1 MKTQLAITDPIF
13 KEMLR
18 DEPERALERLE
29 LEFETIEIS
38 ELSKIIASLEKYDI
52 IYQMD
57 LTVYHQIYYR
67 IAMYKKEKQDMM
79 SFRHHMIKTAKTKAE
94 LSEYINQYDVF
105 NAKKVKQLKKA
116 VELETKGLYEEAIT
130 AYKQLKYIPG
140 VLWLNSTI
148 QEIAKHATSIS
159 DLKIALMF
167 DIQHVKKDEIL
178 LHLKQLEKKLIAQ
191 FEITEFYSLLVRV
204 KKAGLLPKRYSE
216 YPYSDLSLLFSAEDL
231 FKKQEYY
238 PAYFE
243 LKQLSKRM
251 FHQGILTKLF
261 DVVSKHIILPKA
273 VFKELFR
280 SKGYI
285 LRKNQIF
292 MSQSIQEALYTN
304 NTIMIEAAV
313 GIGKSYGYLVP
324 ALLKR
329 HASREKKAIIIS
341 TSSLVLQDQLIDKD
355 IPNMNTVFQELYGY
369 EPVHAIMGKGKTNFG
384 CSQRIRKYIEQV
396 RKEIKPA
403 KRKNQPFTQLV
414 KIKNYLMDFLTRSP
428 FLDKND
434 VDSKIITPEIWR
446 EINAD
451 KCVCK
456 NKCKYVFYRETLGTH
471 NGIIVCNHQQLL
483 AHIRNE
489 NAVVPKNIFPALD
502 QVDSIIIDEA
512 HKLEDA
518 AKTIFTSSFTLR
530 SLKEFYNHI
539 QQFYKDKRHVIPMSH
554 DEVVSRYFKKLH
566 HTNLLFKEQI
576 DILENKILSWVIPAS
591 FEEQDSKNELLLE
604 RDGGRYKLHLD
615 SSNKH
620 LHKMSKQLQV
630 IQGLMENINYHE
642 EDVPYRLR
650 LQVSNFIDVIQRFN
664 QHDGYI
670 SFVEKSNG
678 EGWIFSNM
686 RKSYSSILNQQLM
699 SLPQPV
705 ILVSGTLR
713 VHNSFTYMKKQLG
726 YTKQFSQ
733 PYYLN
738 NTFDYKRNRLA
749 YIPKHLPSPSH
760 RDDEY
765 YLKITTEIIRLLH
778 LTQGRSLILFTNFKD
793 LEEVYSRLKFSVPY
807 KLLKQTK
814 HNDTEKLIHE
824 FKLNKNACLLAS
836 GAFFEGFDVP
846 GESLENVI
854 VVKLP
859 YPVLDPVLEEEIK
872 QAGKD
877 RMKNVLL
884 PKMNILLN
892 QAMGRLIRKE
902 TDKGLV
908 SILDSRLHRQGYPAT
923 KLIVSSV
930 KPSKIYTQY
939 EELETEWQLLR

>member
-1 MKTQLAITDPIF
+1 
-13 KEMLR
+13 MLR

-29 LEFETIEIS
+29 IEFETIEII

-57 LTVYHQIYYR
+57 LTVYHQIYHR
-67 IAMYKKEKQDMM
+67 IALYKKEKKDMM
-79 SFRHHMIKTAKTKAE
+79 SFRHHMIKTAQTKAE
-94 LSEYINQYDVF
+94 LLEFLNQYDVF
-105 NAKKVKQLKKA
+105 NSKKVNQLKKA
-116 VELETKGLYEEAIT
+116 VDLETKGLYEEAILV
-130 AYKQLKYIPG
+130 YKQLKYIPG

-159 DLKIALMF
+159 DLKIALLH
-167 DIQHVKKDEIL
+167 DIQHAKKAEIL
-178 LHLKQLEKKLIAQ
+178 YHLTQLEKKLIAR
-191 FEITEFYSLLVRV
+191 FEITEFHTLLAKV
-204 KKAGLLPKRYSE
+204 KEAELLPKQYSE
-216 YPYSDLSLLFSAEDL
+216 YPYSELSLLFKAEDL

-238 PAYFE
+238 CTYFE
-243 LKQLSKRM
+243 LKRLSKER
-251 FHQGILTKLF
+251 FHQETLLKLF
-261 DVVSKHIILPKA
+261 RVVSELIILPKA
-273 VFKELFR
+273 VFKNLFR

-285 LRKNQIF
+285 LRNNQIL

-304 NTIMIEAAV
+304 KTIMIEAAV

-329 HASREKKAIIIS
+329 HTSQEKKAIIIS
-341 TSSLVLQDQLIDKD
+341 TSSLVLQDQLINKD
-355 IPNMNTVFQELYGY
+355 IPNMNALFQELYGY
-369 EPVHAIMGKGKTNFG
+369 EPVPAITGKGKTNFG

-403 KRKNQPFTQLV
+403 KRKNQPFTQFV
-414 KIKNYLMDFLTRSP
+414 KIKNHLMDFLTRSP

-434 VDSKIITPEIWR
+434 VDPKIITTEIWR

-456 NKCKYVFYRETLGTH
+456 NKCKYVLYRETLGTH

-489 NAVVPKNIFPALD
+489 NAIVPKKIFPALE
-502 QVDSIIIDEA
+502 QVDAIIIDEA

-530 SLKEFYNHI
+530 SLKEFSYYI
-539 QQFYKDKRHVIPMSH
+539 QQFYKNKRHAIPMSR
-554 DEVVSRYFKKLH
+554 DEVVSRYFKKLYDI
-566 HTNLLFKEQI
+566 NLLFKEQI
-576 DILENKILSWVIPAS
+576 DIVENKILSWVIPAC
-591 FEEQDSKNELLLE
+591 FEEQDSKHELLLE
-604 RDGGRYKLHLD
+604 RDGGRYKLD
-615 SSNKH
+615 VDRSNKH
-620 LHKMSKQLQV
+620 LRKISKQLQM

-650 LQVSNFIDVIQRFN
+650 LQVSKFIEVIQRFN
-664 QHDGYI
+664 QHEGYI
-670 SFVEKSNG
+670 SFVEKNNG
-678 EGWIFSNM
+678 EDWIFSNM

-699 SLPQPV
+699 SLSQPI

-713 VHNSFTYMKKQLG
+713 VHHSFTYMKRQLG
-726 YTKQFSQ
+726 YTNQFTQ
-733 PYYLN
+733 PYYLT
-738 NTFDYKRNRLA
+738 NTFDYERNRLT
-749 YIPKHLPSPSH
+749 YIPTHLPSPSH
-760 RDDEY
+760 RDNEY
-765 YLKITTEIIRLLH
+765 YLKITNEIVRLLH

-793 LEEVYSRLKFSVPY
+793 LEEIYSRLKFSVPY

-814 HNDTEKLIHE
+814 HTETEKLIRE

-872 QAGKD
+872 QAGKE
-877 RMKNVLL
+877 RMKKVLL

-902 TDKGLV
+902 TDKGII
-908 SILDSRLHRQGYPAT
+908 SILDSRLYRKGYPAT
-923 KLIVSSV
+923 QLIVSSV
-930 KPSKIYTQY
+930 SPSKIYTQY
-939 EELETEWQLLR
+939 EELVKEWQLLQKQHQFQNHV